1 MLTKRAPP
9 RNLAAEPGLPAGTR
23 LTASVIEPFARKGS
37 SMTVHRVA
45 VVVVA
50 VSALWVAGSMAQ
62 AAESDKC
69 LKTCELL
76 EQRCH
81 YSGARVPQC
90 DTNFRVCWD
99 SCQRTGRPTR

>member
-1 MLTKRAPP
+1 MLTKRVP
-9 RNLAAEPGLPAGTR
+9 RGTLRRSPGYPAGTR
-23 LTASVIEPFARKGS
+23 LPASVIKPFARKGS
-37 SMTVHRVA
+37 SVMVHRVA

-50 VSALWVAGSMAQ
+50 VSAVWVAGSMAQ

-90 DTNFRVCWD
+90 DKNFRVCWD

>member
-1 MLTKRAPP
+1 M
-9 RNLAAEPGLPAGTR
+9 
-23 LTASVIEPFARKGS
+23 
-37 SMTVHRVA
+37 MVHRVA
-45 VVVVA
+45 VLVVA
-50 VSALWVAGSMAQ
+50 VSALWVAGSMSQ

-99 SCQRTGRPTR
+99 SCQRIGRPTR